1 MNKLKLYA
9 YSCEHT
15 YFESE
20 NDPIPKL
27 IINLNEV
34 KIIYEKYPNESKKLF
49 NFAKKIIH
57 KLFYANDF
65 VFELEK
71 NDLYQKNQKNYEI
84 DLSELFYLELLIK
97 DEPEIINYKYNIDYI
112 NEINNKLF
120 NNSKEEDLRDLIG
133 AKIIIDLINNY
144 QNDDNN
150 ESEEENG
157 DKLQDLK
164 EKNKDIIKKILD
176 QNDIAKNLEYE
187 NNKKYTYDDILEK
200 NVEEIYVDIISLLI
214 KNNYF
219 SDFSKTKN
227 LLEELNFKSI
237 ILTKV
242 MVEKIIE
249 ILDENNKYLANYEI
263 NEINQFKEE
272 NINFYFLLIKYIL
285 KNSFF
290 IYNIPFL
297 KQNCS
302 NIIKFFK
309 IKAKE
314 KNIFQRE
321 TSLIKKIEFITE
333 YYLAN
338 IKEEL
343 SLINIKNKSEHPIM
357 SSNDSNIENS
367 QENDYKKYIELAKQI
382 LNEVIIILMHDKSQ
396 EEKSIYK
403 IKDIKV
409 DDGNPKKSIFDNS
422 KEKTKEEYLNYIL
435 TNIEKEKKDKKHT
448 IYKNFE
454 LLIDFINDIKD
465 YIAQNELYFK
475 PDIYLHLTKAS
486 NNSYDITD
494 TSDKNKDVYN
504 MTCTS
509 YFVAEKKENNGKTK
523 KYKFNDFN
531 VLINGIDEEPFGFV
545 HLINELTNRDYKIV
559 ETE

>member
-1 MNKLKLYA
+1 
-9 YSCEHT
+9 
-15 YFESE
+15 
-20 NDPIPKL
+20 
-27 IINLNEV
+27 
-34 KIIYEKYPNESKKLF
+34 
-49 NFAKKIIH
+49 
-57 KLFYANDF
+57 
-65 VFELEK
+65 
-71 NDLYQKNQKNYEI
+71 
-84 DLSELFYLELLIK
+84 
-97 DEPEIINYKYNIDYI
+97 
-112 NEINNKLF
+112 
-120 NNSKEEDLRDLIG
+120 
-133 AKIIIDLINNY
+133 
-144 QNDDNN
+144 
-150 ESEEENG
+150 
-157 DKLQDLK
+157 
-164 EKNKDIIKKILD
+164 
-176 QNDIAKNLEYE
+176 
-187 NNKKYTYDDILEK
+187 
-200 NVEEIYVDIISLLI
+200 
-214 KNNYF
+214 
-219 SDFSKTKN
+219 
-227 LLEELNFKSI
+227 
-237 ILTKV
+237 

-343 SLINIKNKSEHPIM
+343 SLINSKNKSEHPIM

-382 LNEVIIILMHDKSQ
+382 FNEVIIILMHDKSQ

-409 DDGNPKKSIFDNS
+409 DVGNSTKSIFDNS

-475 PDIYLHLTKAS
+475 PDIYLYLRKAS
-486 NNSYDITD
+486 NNSYNLIVGVDDITD

-509 YFVAEKKENNGKTK
+509 YFVAEKKEGDGGNK

>member
-309 IKAKE
+309 INAKE
-314 KNIFQRE
+314 NNFEE
-321 TSLIKKIEFITE
+321 TLIKKIEFITE

-382 LNEVIIILMHDKSQ
+382 FNEVIIILMHDKSQ

-409 DDGNPKKSIFDNS
+409 DVGNSTKSIFDNS

-504 MTCTS
+504 ITCTS

>member
-382 LNEVIIILMHDKSQ
+382 FNEVIIILMHDKSQ

-409 DDGNPKKSIFDNS
+409 DVGNSTKSIFDNS

-475 PDIYLHLTKAS
+475 PDIYLHLTNAS

-504 MTCTS
+504 ITCTS

>member
-263 NEINQFKEE
+263 NEKNQFNEE

-302 NIIKFFK
+302 NII
-309 IKAKE
+309 
-314 KNIFQRE
+314 
-321 TSLIKKIEFITE
+321 
-333 YYLAN
+333 
-338 IKEEL
+338 
-343 SLINIKNKSEHPIM
+343 
-357 SSNDSNIENS
+357 
-367 QENDYKKYIELAKQI
+367 
-382 LNEVIIILMHDKSQ
+382 
-396 EEKSIYK
+396 
-403 IKDIKV
+403 
-409 DDGNPKKSIFDNS
+409 
-422 KEKTKEEYLNYIL
+422 
-435 TNIEKEKKDKKHT
+435 
-448 IYKNFE
+448 
-454 LLIDFINDIKD
+454 
-465 YIAQNELYFK
+465 
-475 PDIYLHLTKAS
+475 
-486 NNSYDITD
+486 
-494 TSDKNKDVYN
+494 
-504 MTCTS
+504 
-509 YFVAEKKENNGKTK
+509 
-523 KYKFNDFN
+523 
-531 VLINGIDEEPFGFV
+531 
-545 HLINELTNRDYKIV
+545 
-559 ETE
+559 

>member
-1 MNKLKLYA
+1 MKNIILNNNINKI
-9 YSCEHT
+9 
-15 YFESE
+15 
-20 NDPIPKL
+20 NL
-27 IINLNEV
+27 IIKN
-34 KIIYEKYPNESKKLF
+34 YPNESKKLF

-187 NNKKYTYDDILEK
+187 NNKKYTCDDILEK

-263 NEINQFKEE
+263 NDINQFKEE

-343 SLINIKNKSEHPIM
+343 SLMYIKNKSEQNLDVEFIQSDSRIM

-382 LNEVIIILMHDKSQ
+382 FNEVIIILMHDKSQ

-409 DDGNPKKSIFDNS
+409 VVGNSKKSIFDNS

-475 PDIYLHLTKAS
+475 PDIYLHLTNAS

-509 YFVAEKKENNGKTK
+509 YFAAEKKENNGKTK

>member
-187 NNKKYTYDDILEK
+187 NNKKYTCDDILEK

-297 KQNCS
+297 KQNCT

-309 IKAKE
+309 INTKE
-314 KNIFQRE
+314 NNFE
-321 TSLIKKIEFITE
+321 ATLIEKIEFITE

-338 IKEEL
+338 IQEEL

-382 LNEVIIILMHDKSQ
+382 FNEVIIILMHDKSQ

-409 DDGNPKKSIFDNS
+409 DVGNSTKSIFDNS

-475 PDIYLHLTKAS
+475 PDIYLHLTNAS

-504 MTCTS
+504 ITCTS
-509 YFVAEKKENNGKTK
+509 YFVVEKKENNGKTK